1 MKIFNRRQLLIQSCA
16 LSTTLLLKACQ
27 KAPSVIKNTINSAS
41 GDKSLPLQF
50 INVPPA
56 NGAPTG
62 LIVCLHGFG
71 SNAKDLAPFAPVLNL
86 PNYQMLFP
94 DAPYPHPRMPGG
106 RMWYNLDSTDSQGLT
121 TSRQQLTDWLKSLE
135 STTGVPLSR
144 TILSGFSQG
153 GAMTLDV
160 GLTLPLAGLISL
172 SGYLHAKPQI
182 NSTKFPPVLIVHG
195 RQDQVVTLSAAQRAR
210 DALTNSGVAVKYQ
223 EFDMGHEI
231 KPEVLSLMRSFILDV
246 MK

>member
-1 MKIFNRRQLLIQSCA
+1 M
-16 LSTTLLLKACQ
+16 
-27 KAPSVIKNTINSAS
+27 
-41 GDKSLPLQF
+41 PLQF

-56 NGAPTG
+56 NGTPTG

-231 KPEVLSLMRSFILDV
+231 KPEVLFLMRSFILDV